1 MNRFKNILYVS
12 DGQTDTCSALERA
25 MALAENNHA
34 RLTVVDVIDA
44 VDEDEKIHERFGVS
58 LNRLLHDH
66 RLNELASL
74 IEPYQTDDQIIYTRV
89 LSGSMFAEIIK
100 MVMQG
105 NYDLVIKASSSPA
118 NLEEH
123 LLGSTDMHLL
133 RKCPSPVWI
142 DRPGKAIPYQQILAA
157 VDPLG
162 DAGAANNIMQL
173 ATSLAAREKAQL
185 QVVHAWQFY
194 GESMIRNGRAKLSIA
209 EADALVDGEYK
220 RRVDKLNTLLKN
232 YGLSTDDDNVHLVK
246 DQAVPGI
253 LQASE
258 SADLIVM
265 GTIGRVGVPGFFIG
279 NTAEEVMQMTQASIL
294 AVKPDGYIS
303 PLAQAARA
311 A

>member
-12 DGQTDTCSALERA
+12 DGQTDTCSALDRA

-66 RLNELASL
+66 RLNELANL

-89 LSGSMFAEIIK
+89 LSGSRFAEIIK
-100 MVMQG
+100 MVMHG
-105 NYDLVIKASSSPA
+105 DYDLVIKASSSPA

-142 DRPGKAIPYQQILAA
+142 DRPGKTIPYKQILAA

-194 GESMIRNGRAKLSIA
+194 GESMIRNGRAKLSVA

-220 RRVDKLNTLLKN
+220 RRVDKLNALLKN

-246 DQAVPGI
+246 GQAVPGI
-253 LQASE
+253 LQASA

-265 GTIGRVGVPGFFIG
+265 GTIGRVGIPGFFIG
-279 NTAEEVMQMTQASIL
+279 NTAEEVMQMTQTSIL
-294 AVKPDGYIS
+294 AVKPEGYIS
-303 PLAQAARA
+303 PLAQAA
-311 A
+311 